1 MTWIEIKH
9 VSKQMSNFILGPIH
23 LDIEPGTIAAFVG
36 NNGSGKSTLLK
47 MIMDFVHPTDGEI
60 RILGVPVQG
69 DDEGWKKYVA
79 YQAQTQIGYDPFT
92 GKDLKS
98 LFAQTYIRWDDEI
111 FYELIHLLEV
121 NMDEKYSK
129 LSPGEQQKLR
139 IVLTIATNA
148 SILILDEPTS
158 FMDISSKNIFIDY
171 LIDWVEKGEKIVIIS
186 SHQVDEVRKLA
197 DYIAVM
203 HQGNL
208 IGYFDKEELT
218 ERYQQ
223 FWFSS
228 QPPEAPIPGEVARGD
243 LYIITNNT
251 HITEA
256 FLHRESI
263 PYMKKNTLELAE
275 IIAILIPKE
284 KTN

>member
-1 MTWIEIKH
+1 MPWIEIKH
-9 VSKQMSNFILGPIH
+9 VSKQMSNFILGPIN

-47 MIMDFVHPTDGEI
+47 MVMNLVHPTDGEI

-69 DDEGWKKYVA
+69 EDEGWKKYVA

-139 IVLTIATNA
+139 IALTIATNA

-158 FMDISSKNIFIDY
+158 FMDIPSKNVFIDY

-243 LYIITNNT
+243 LYIITNDT
-251 HITEA
+251 YITEA
-256 FLHRESI
+256 FLHREGI
-263 PYMKKNTLELAE
+263 PYMRKNTLELAE
-275 IIAILIPKE
+275 IIAILLPKE
-284 KTN
+284 KTK